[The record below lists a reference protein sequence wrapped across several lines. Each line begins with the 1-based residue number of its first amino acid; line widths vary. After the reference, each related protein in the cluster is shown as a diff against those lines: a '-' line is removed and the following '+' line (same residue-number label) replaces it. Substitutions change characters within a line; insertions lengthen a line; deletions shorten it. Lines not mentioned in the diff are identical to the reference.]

1 MRRRYLGGI
10 ALVWLGLL
18 VRPAP
23 AMAEF
28 QVKPF
33 LGLTFGAATTLVDP
47 AQGTESRHVA
57 IGISA
62 VFLGDIFGVEAEVS
76 QVPKFFQRSDADLAL
91 RSVVNTVT
99 GSVIIAMPRKVSG
112 YSLRPYAVAGFGL
125 LHVSKD
131 TALSGGAFD
140 VATNM
145 GAVNLGGGVTGFVTD
160 RIGLGWDVRY
170 FRRVTGGPDSS
181 TGLVFGETQLSFWR
195 ASMSVV
201 VR

>member
-1 MRRRYLGGI
+1 
-10 ALVWLGLL
+10 VWLGMFA
-18 VRPAP
+18 RPTP

-33 LGLTFGAATTLVDP
+33 VGLTFGAATTLVDP
-47 AQGTESRHVA
+47 AGGSESRHVA
-57 IGISA
+57 LGVSA

-76 QVPKFFQRSDADLAL
+76 QVPKFFQRSDADLAV
-91 RSVVNTVT
+91 RSVVNTVS

-112 YSLRPYAVAGFGL
+112 YSLRPYAAAGFGL

-131 TALSGGAFD
+131 TALSGAFD

-145 GAVNLGGGVTGFVTD
+145 GAMNLGGGVTGFLTD
-160 RIGLGWDVRY
+160 RIGLGWDLRY
-170 FRRVTGGPDSS
+170 FRRVTGGPDPAS
-181 TGLVFGETQLSFWR
+181 GLVFGETRLSFWR